1 MAYKGIHMTQ
11 QHEKKTYSIEETAQI
26 LGIGRQTA
34 YELARKQE
42 LPGVRKLGGRFIVSK
57 VELES
62 YLNKQDQ

>member
-57 VELES
+57 IELES
-62 YLNKQDQ
+62 YLNQQTQ

>member
-1 MAYKGIHMTQ
+1 MTQ